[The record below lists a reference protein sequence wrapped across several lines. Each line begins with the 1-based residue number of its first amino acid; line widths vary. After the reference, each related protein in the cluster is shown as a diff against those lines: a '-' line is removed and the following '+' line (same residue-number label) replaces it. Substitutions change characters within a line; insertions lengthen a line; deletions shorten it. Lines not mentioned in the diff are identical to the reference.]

1 MTLPFAATVPPY
13 RPSHPHRG
21 VDLAPW
27 PGSLG
32 RPIRAALAGTVAR
45 VSYGSWFGNYVVTR
59 SALPRQVGATD
70 MRGSLRTIMANEPV
84 YVIYAHMDSTAV
96 RQGQHVGA
104 GANLGTIGN
113 TGFSFGP
120 HLHLEM
126 RLGDYAARDVI
137 DPMDVLTLLIA
148 GLAEEVVHV

>member
-13 RPSHPHRG
+13 QPSHPHRG

-45 VSYGSWFGNYVVTR
+45 VSYGNWFGNYVVTR
-59 SALPRQVGATD
+59 SVMPRQVSATD
-70 MRGSLRTIMANEPV
+70 IRGSLRTVRANEPV

-96 RQGQHVGA
+96 RQGQRVSAGDTLGA
-104 GANLGTIGN
+104 IGN

-126 RLGDYAARDVI
+126 RLGAYAARDVI
-137 DPMDVLTLLIA
+137 DPMDVLSLLIA
-148 GLAEEVVHV
+148 GLAGEVIHV